1 MKSAAQGLVLEGLDN
16 CLRKCSEAPGGVLAI
31 VHLDVD
37 GFRRHAVEHG
47 SLAACNILR
56 AVHEVLRD
64 LMQPGDL
71 RTRFSEHRVLV
82 ALPGRNAEQALEFVA
97 RARLRLR
104 EYRLDNTI
112 SIGVVQAGPHRFAP
126 ADEIIGKARQL
137 VFQSKSMGGGR
148 TLYACFEPDAP
159 AIYASG
165 LDSALMSDFASPQSV
180 SLPNL

>member
-1 MKSAAQGLVLEGLDN
+1 MKPAIQGLVLEGLDH
-16 CLRKCSEAPGGVLAI
+16 CLGRCSEAPGGMLSI

-47 SLAACNILR
+47 SLAACSILR
-56 AVHEVLRD
+56 AVHEVLAD

-82 ALPGRNAEQALEFVA
+82 ALPGRDAEQALEFVA

-126 ADEIIGKARQL
+126 ADELVREARRL
-137 VFQSKSMGGGR
+137 VFRSKSMGGGR
-148 TLYACFEPDAP
+148 TLYTCLEPDEKVHHLAP
-159 AIYASG
+159 ATRP
-165 LDSALMSDFASPQSV
+165 LDLDPALMNATW
-180 SLPNL
+180 